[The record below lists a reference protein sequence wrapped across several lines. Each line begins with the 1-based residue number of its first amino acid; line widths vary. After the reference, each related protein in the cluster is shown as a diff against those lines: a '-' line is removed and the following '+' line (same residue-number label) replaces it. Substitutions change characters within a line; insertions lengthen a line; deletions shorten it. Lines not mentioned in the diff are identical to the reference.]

1 MASASE
7 VSQRLGLAIAV
18 RDDWLRAGLSTQPA
32 DTATAEAVVT
42 ELYGRLGR
50 PRPRFEWVPSPAA
63 ALLNS
68 GGRQAFRP
76 GRLGGASAP
85 AAARDWP
92 AAARLA
98 SMLSDLRGRL
108 DARISAVGV
117 RAWHRAAWADA
128 QGNSFGRRLEDAV
141 HRPLRG
147 TLWDAICAP
156 LRAALPGAERGAL
169 GLTWYGQHD
178 AWWVGRYEAWRRAGL
193 VRYDPAD
200 ARPLEL
206 WGALAR
212 STGWWWPGEDRCVM
226 AGRPVILHTEPA
238 PDGAPGQLRLHRQ
251 DGPAIGFADGY
262 GRYVLHGTPV
272 PAWVV
277 TGPTVEAIQREP
289 NIEVRRTAIERIGWD
304 AYLDQARLSP
314 VAARPDPGNP
324 GARLRLYDLPA
335 AAGARPAR
343 ILLAVNGSPEPGGQH
358 RQYALTVP
366 ASIDDPVA
374 AAAWTYGLTSAQYA
388 QLARRT

>member
-7 VSQRLGLAIAV
+7 LRERLWMAIAV
-18 RDDWLRAGLSTQPA
+18 RDDWLRVGLSTQPA

-42 ELYGRLGR
+42 ELYHLLGR
-50 PRPRFEWVPSPAA
+50 RRPHFEWVPSPAA
-63 ALLNS
+63 ALLTTD
-68 GGRQAFRP
+68 GQQGFRP
-76 GRLGGASAP
+76 GRLRGASAP
-85 AAARDWP
+85 ATGRDWP

-98 SMLSDLRGRL
+98 SMWSDLQDRL
-108 DARISAVGV
+108 GDRIGAAIL
-117 RAWHRAAWADA
+117 RAQRVAAWADTW
-128 QGNSFGRRLEDAV
+128 GTPFGQRLEDTV
-141 HRPLRG
+141 HGPLRG
-147 TLWDAICAP
+147 TLRDAICDP
-156 LRAALPGAERGAL
+156 LRAALPGVERGAL

-178 AWWVGRYEAWRRAGL
+178 AWWIGIFEAWRQAGL
-193 VRYDPAD
+193 VRYGWAD
-200 ARPLEL
+200 AGLLER

-226 AGRPVILHTEPA
+226 AGRPVVLHTEPV
-238 PDGAPGQLRLHRQ
+238 PDGTPGLLRLHRE

-324 GARLRLYDLPA
+324 GASLRLYDLPVA
-335 AAGARPAR
+335 TGARPAR
-343 ILLAVNGSPEPGGQH
+343 ILLAVNGSPEPDGQH
-358 RQYALTVP
+358 RQYALTVS
-366 ASIDDPVA
+366 ASIDDPVD
-374 AAAWTYGLTSAQYA
+374 AAAWTYGLTAAQYA

>member
-7 VSQRLGLAIAV
+7 LSVRLGLAIAG

-42 ELYGRLGR
+42 ELYHLLGR
-50 PRPRFEWVPSPAA
+50 RRPHFEWVPSPAA
-63 ALLNS
+63 ALLTTD
-68 GGRQAFRP
+68 GQQGLRP
-76 GRLGGASAP
+76 GRLRGTSAP

-92 AAARLA
+92 TAARLA
-98 SMLSDLRGRL
+98 CMQSDLRGRL
-108 DARISAVGV
+108 DARISAAAI
-117 RAWHRAAWADA
+117 RAERVAAWADA
-128 QGNSFGRRLEDAV
+128 HVTSYGQRLEDAV

-147 TLWDAICAP
+147 TLRDAICAP

-193 VRYDPAD
+193 VRYHPAD
-200 ARPLEL
+200 ARPLER
-206 WGALAR
+206 WGELAR

-226 AGRPVILHTEPA
+226 AGRPVLLHTEPVR
-238 PDGAPGQLRLHRQ
+238 DGTPGQLRLHRE

-324 GARLRLYDLPA
+324 GASLRLYDLPG
-335 AAGARPAR
+335 AAGARTAR

-366 ASIDDPVA
+366 ADIDDPVA
-374 AAAWTYGLTSAQYA
+374 AAAWTYGLTAAQYA